1 MKQLKIVLAL
11 SAMALAFASVQ
22 ADEQYGTLRS
32 LKHSV
37 FGKSEAT
44 QRREA
49 AAEFQRE
56 QETEAQSVQRRNQPT
71 GGWKALR

>member
-1 MKQLKIVLAL
+1 MKHLKIVVAL
-11 SAMALAFASVQ
+11 VAIVGTCSLVN

-56 QETEAQSVQRRNQPT
+56 QEAEAQRVQRRNQPT
-71 GGWKALR
+71 GGWRTP